1 MLTTI
6 GRQKSSGSSRT
17 VKTKGAPLIG
27 TIKKF
32 LYMKLEESTKKG
44 FIWYSVVCALNT
56 DCIDKMPS
64 NVLCDSL

>member
-6 GRQKSSGSSRT
+6 RRQKSSGSSRT
-17 VKTKGAPLIG
+17 VKTKRCAIDCNN
-27 TIKKF
+27 KKVSLDEARGIDKEGVY
-32 LYMKLEESTKKG
+32 LYL
-44 FIWYSVVCALNT
+44 VVCALNT